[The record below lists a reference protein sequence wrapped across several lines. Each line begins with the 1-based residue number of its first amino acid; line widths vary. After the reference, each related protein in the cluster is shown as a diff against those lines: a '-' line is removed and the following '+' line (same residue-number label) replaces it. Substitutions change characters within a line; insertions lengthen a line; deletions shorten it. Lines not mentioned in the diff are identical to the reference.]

1 MSYSRNHIDVEVV
14 LAWENFKLRFTG
26 FYGFPEH
33 HLRYRSWDLLRSLY
47 GRSSLPWV
55 VGGDFNE
62 ILADE
67 EKSGGGTRNQALMNA
82 FRRVWQI
89 VD

>member
-14 LAWENFKLRFTG
+14 LAWENFN
-26 FYGFPEH
+26 PEH